1 MRLRLNPLN
10 SSEANLLFSIPF
22 INMASPNDIR
32 KGTVINLDGELW
44 VVTSF
49 QRVSPGKGSSFVR
62 TRVKSL
68 SSGKV
73 VEQNFKSAE
82 NLTYEEVQYKKMQF
96 IFGDENTLT
105 FMDGNTYEQVMLG
118 REMVGDDARYLKEG
132 LDVTVIMHGDVA
144 IAMELP
150 LKIQYT
156 IAQTDPAVKG
166 DTASGNVLKDAV
178 ADNGL
183 ALRVPIFIKEG
194 DEVLISSET
203 GDYVERVAR

>member
-1 MRLRLNPLN
+1 
-10 SSEANLLFSIPF
+10 
-22 INMASPNDIR
+22 MASPNDIR
-32 KGTVINLDGELW
+32 KGTVINLDGDLW
-44 VVTSF
+44 VVVSF

-62 TRVKSL
+62 TRIKSL

-73 VEQNFKSAE
+73 VENNFKSAE
-82 NLTYEEVQYKKMQF
+82 SLTFEEVGFKKMQF
-96 IFGDENTLT
+96 IFADENTLT

-118 REMVGDDARYLKEG
+118 RDVVGDDAKYLKEG
-132 LDVTVIMHGDVA
+132 LDVTVIMHGDKA

-156 IAQTDPAVKG
+156 IKQTDPAVKG
-166 DTASGNVLKDAV
+166 DTASGNVLKDAT

-203 GDYVERVAR
+203 GDYVERVSR